1 MGIIIGVSPT
11 YWHTEL
17 GRPEA
22 DSGSDVLAANCYD
35 FFATAHGVPLV
46 ALSTDATSTDR
57 SSIYIAPDIWA
68 LAREYREIDPD
79 FYRGLDTEEIAGAR
93 VVQIEGQD
101 VWEYLDGAA
110 DRAGVYQDK
119 QQRLNSL
126 FASPLVQYGGW

>member
-1 MGIIIGVSPT
+1 MDIIIGVSPT
-11 YWHTEL
+11 YWHSEL

-22 DSGSDVLAANCYD
+22 DSGLGALAANCYD

-57 SSIYIAPDIWA
+57 SSIYIAPDIA
-68 LAREYREIDPD
+68 GLAREYRAIDPD
-79 FYRGLDTEEIAGAR
+79 FYQGIDVNEVAGAR

-101 VWEYLDGAA
+101 VWDYLDGAA

>member
-1 MGIIIGVSPT
+1 MYTIIDRPEVD
-11 YWHTEL
+11 
-17 GRPEA
+17 GRP
-22 DSGSDVLAANCYD
+22 DVFAANCYD

-46 ALSTDATSTDR
+46 ALSTDPTSTDR
-57 SSIYIAPDIWA
+57 SSIYIAPDIA
-68 LAREYREIDPD
+68 GLAREYRAIDPD
-79 FYRGLDTEEIAGAR
+79 FYQGIDVNQVAGAR

-101 VWEYLDGAA
+101 VWDYLDGAA